1 MNLTIPLLCTLALAL
16 SACSMESTQPAQVV
30 IAPAAP
36 ASPAVAESTRPQ
48 WWSEQT
54 TLAEPAQR
62 QLQIATRAQE
72 QLAKQLMSKLR
83 EGISAGGPAAGI
95 DVCSIEAP
103 AIAKSVGSE
112 HNVRI
117 GRTSHKL
124 RNPDNVGPE
133 WVEPVVADR
142 SASPRYFAGPD
153 GALGVALPIVMGENC
168 SKCHGPVDGI
178 PQEVKDALAHAYPQD
193 MATGFEVGD
202 VRGWFWVEVP
212 RADGSAS

>member
-1 MNLTIPLLCTLALAL
+1 MNLTFPLLCTLTLAL
-16 SACSMESTQPAQVV
+16 SGCSTETSQPTQAV
-30 IAPAAP
+30 ITPVAA
-36 ASPAVAESTRPQ
+36 ANPAVAESTGPQ
-48 WWSEQT
+48 FWSEQT

-83 EGISAGGPAAGI
+83 EGIAAGGPAAGI
-95 DVCSIEAP
+95 AVCSIEAP
-103 AIAKSVGSE
+103 AIAKYVGSE

-117 GRTSHKL
+117 GRTSYKL

-153 GALGVALPIVMGENC
+153 GTLGVALPIVMGETC
-168 SKCHGPVDGI
+168 SKCHGPADGI

-212 RADGSAS
+212 RADGSGS